1 MYPKLQLVTELLST
15 TEQQKALNPKTGS
28 YNYIRTQSKARQLS
42 MPHRQFNMLSNQC
55 EKDRISP
62 NYKALAKGGG
72 TNL

>member
-1 MYPKLQLVTELLST
+1 
-15 TEQQKALNPKTGS
+15 
-28 YNYIRTQSKARQLS
+28 

-72 TNL
+72 TNLYLWRHLTVSAKVFKGENFKRS